1 MCWSISA
8 SCENQKNI
16 LRRHFFFLK
25 YLALKH
31 FIFSIVIC
39 LPYEERVKELG
50 LFTLKNRRF
59 KGDLITVL
67 QYLEGAYKE
76 GTGSLSTRRHME
88 KTRSKWYKL
97 HPGEVSSLYKEGNIH
112 SKSNPSL

>member
-1 MCWSISA
+1 M
-8 SCENQKNI
+8 
-16 LRRHFFFLK
+16 
-25 YLALKH
+25 KH
-31 FIFSIVIC
+31 FVFSIVIY

-50 LFTLKNRRF
+50 LFTLKKRRF

-67 QYLEGAYKE
+67 QYLEGVYN
-76 GTGSLSTRRHME
+76 GDTGSLSTRRHME

-97 HPGEVSSLYKEGNIH
+97 HPVEVSSLYKKGNLH

>member
-1 MCWSISA
+1 M
-8 SCENQKNI
+8 
-16 LRRHFFFLK
+16 
-25 YLALKH
+25 KH
-31 FIFSIVIC
+31 FVFSIVIY

-50 LFTLKNRRF
+50 LFTLKKRRF

-97 HPGEVSSLYKEGNIH
+97 HPVEVSSLYKKGNLH